1 MSGLARSVGRPS
13 GWRAFEYLAQPA
25 KTRSGGDDH
34 TPLRTAGESDA
45 HVQWLEAVGEL
56 DLERIRAQKLDP
68 PQTFSGSGR
77 QERVEGE

>member
-1 MSGLARSVGRPS
+1 LLA
-13 GWRAFEYLAQPA
+13 
-25 KTRSGGDDH
+25 
-34 TPLRTAGESDA
+34 AGESDA

-56 DLERIRAQKLDP
+56 ALERIRGAQKLDP